1 MNSIY
6 RLMGAAAV
14 CVAASL
20 SLSASAE
27 TPAGD
32 TAGAAASSQAPIPTL
47 HCEFKAMSACA
58 PDGDCKEGAE
68 VAGIKVDS
76 RTLQALSAPELYT
89 VHIEAG
95 RTPAQYEQWLAA
107 TLTAAVLR

>member
-58 PDGDCKEGAE
+58 QRGHRGFRHQSAGEGHRRFRE
-68 VAGIKVDS
+68 QRRLG
-76 RTLQALSAPELYT
+76 
-89 VHIEAG
+89 G
-95 RTPAQYEQWLAA
+95 R
-107 TLTAAVLR
+107 

>member
-20 SLSASAE
+20 SFSASAE

-32 TAGAAASSQAPIPTL
+32 TAGAATSSQAPIPTL
-47 HCEFKAMSACA
+47 HLRIQ
-58 PDGDCKEGAE
+58 GDERL
-68 VAGIKVDS
+68 
-76 RTLQALSAPELYT
+76 RT
-89 VHIEAG
+89 
-95 RTPAQYEQWLAA
+95 
-107 TLTAAVLR
+107 